1 MNYPSLFTPLRLGT
15 LVLPNR
21 VVMAPLTRMR
31 SGDEHVPTPL
41 NAEYYRQRA
50 SAGMV
55 VTEGTAI
62 SADGQGYPRAP
73 GLYTA
78 AQVAGWR
85 RVTDAVHSR
94 GGRIL
99 AQLAHNGRNSHS
111 SFMPDGGPPFA
122 PSAIPPDLPGFTAD
136 FRQVPIEMPRV
147 LRSEQISAIIAKFRE
162 AAMNAMQAG
171 FDGVEIQAANS
182 HLVDQFLEDGT
193 NSRTDEYGGSIENR
207 ARFLL
212 EIVDQTGDAIKP
224 HPMGVRLSPFGQYGG
239 IHESRPLELFTY
251 VIEALSPA
259 AHCLSS
265 LDRGTRLGDRAS
277 GRSARWFRQ

>member
-31 SGDEHVPTPL
+31 SG
-41 NAEYYRQRA
+41 
-50 SAGMV
+50 
-55 VTEGTAI
+55 
-62 SADGQGYPRAP
+62 DGQGYPRAP

-147 LRSEQISAIIAKFRE
+147 LRSEQISAIYRE
-162 AAMNAMQAG
+162 IPGSCHERHAG
-171 FDGVEIQAANS
+171 RI
-182 HLVDQFLEDGT
+182 
-193 NSRTDEYGGSIENR
+193 
-207 ARFLL
+207 
-212 EIVDQTGDAIKP
+212 
-224 HPMGVRLSPFGQYGG
+224 
-239 IHESRPLELFTY
+239 
-251 VIEALSPA
+251 
-259 AHCLSS
+259 
-265 LDRGTRLGDRAS
+265 
-277 GRSARWFRQ
+277 